1 MNLQNINVDKVYLA
15 AGYTDM
21 RLGIDGLA
29 ALCEYV
35 HNIDPMQNV
44 LFLFCGRKSD
54 RIKGLLWQGDGY
66 LLLYKRLNSGRFRW
80 PRNKNEVLELSEQQL
95 RWLLD
100 GLSITQKTSIKQVPK
115 RGENTLYKASII
127 WVVV

>member
-35 HNIDPMQNV
+35 HNIDTMQNV

-115 RGENTLYKASII
+115 RGENTLYKA
-127 WVVV
+127 

>member
-29 ALCEYV
+29 VLCEYV

-54 RIKGLLWQGDGY
+54 RIKGLLWQEDGY
-66 LLLYKRLNSGRFRW
+66 LLLYKRLSCGRFRW
-80 PRNKNEVLELSEQQL
+80 PRDKNEVLELSEQQL

-100 GLSITQKTSIKQVPK
+100 GLSITQKTSIKQVSK
-115 RGENTLYKASII
+115 RSENTLYKA
-127 WVVV
+127 